1 MIDSPQNILL
11 VDDDETD
18 RIAIKRALSKA
29 NKSTVIFEAQGF
41 KDAIQLL
48 TRQRFDCILLDYCLS
63 GKDGLDLIKEIHAEG
78 LSDAP
83 VVMLSGMDDE
93 LKMLSCLK
101 EGAQDFLLKSE
112 ITTSALVRAMRYAEE
127 RKNVALQM
135 RYLAQHDSLTGL
147 SNRSLFIENVKRAV
161 TRSRR
166 SNTLFAIIF
175 IDLDNFKNINDTLGH
190 EAGDQLLMIIAERIK
205 LAFREEDVIG
215 RLGGDEFAVLLEGI
229 VAEASLIKT
238 AQNLLNI
245 TKAPLDIANR
255 TIHSTA
261 SLGIATYPSC
271 ADEATAIIKC
281 ADLAM
286 YKAKQSGRN
295 GFCFY
300 SEDLQTLADD
310 YADIKSDIHNALT
323 RCEFEL
329 YYQPKI
335 RTSDCTITG
344 VEALIRWHHP
354 TRGFVPPDQFI
365 PIAESLGLIN
375 DIGDWVIEE
384 ACGQLKAW
392 MSSYQHLHQN
402 FRMAI
407 NISVHQIRQLN
418 LEDKFCRVLDNNQI
432 PYELVE
438 LELTESALIDDLG
451 RCTEILSALNNL
463 GFQFSIDDFG
473 TGFASFRHLLQLPL
487 KTLKIDKSFI
497 DHICSS
503 NKNYEIVKAMIVM
516 AHALE
521 MKVVAEG
528 VEKIEQAQLLQTLA
542 CDNLQGY
549 YFCKPLTAQDIEKLL
564 AEPGYCYSSEILYQ
578 EKREDPVQF
587 LNLVTEARK
596 S

>member
-1 MIDSPQNILL
+1 MIDSPQKILL
-11 VDDDETD
+11 VDDEVTD
-18 RIAIKRALSKA
+18 REAVRRALGKTNYSI
-29 NKSTVIFEAQGF
+29 NISEAQGF
-41 KDAIQLL
+41 EEAVQLL
-48 TRQRFDCILLDYCLS
+48 TKRKFECILLDYRLG
-63 GKDGLDLIKEIHAEG
+63 GKDGLELIKEIHDEG

-83 VVMLSGMDDE
+83 IVMLSGMDDE
-93 LKMLSCLK
+93 STMLECLK

-112 ITTSALVRAMRYAEE
+112 ISTNSLLRAIRYAKE

-147 SNRSLFIENVKRAV
+147 SNRSLFIENVNRAV
-161 TRSRR
+161 NRSRR
-166 SNTLFAIIF
+166 SNTLFAIMF

-205 LAFREEDVIG
+205 SAFREEDVIG

-229 VAEASLIKT
+229 VAESSLIKA

-245 TKAPLDIANR
+245 TKQPLDIANK
-255 TIHSTA
+255 TVHSSA
-261 SLGIATYPSC
+261 SLGIATYPNC
-271 ADEATAIIKC
+271 AEEATAIIKC

-286 YKAKQSGRN
+286 YKAKQNGRN

-300 SEDLQTLADD
+300 SEDLQTLADN
-310 YADIKSDIHNALT
+310 YADIKNDIHKALAFN
-323 RCEFEL
+323 EFEL

-335 RTSDCTITG
+335 STSDNTIIG

-354 TRGFVPPDQFI
+354 IRGFIPPDQFI
-365 PIAESLGLIN
+365 PVAESLGLIN

-384 ACGQLKAW
+384 ACGQLKVW
-392 MSSYQHLHQN
+392 ISSYQHLQQN

-407 NISVHQIRQLN
+407 NVSVHQIRQLN
-418 LEDKFCRVLDNNQI
+418 LEDKLCRVLNDNQI
-432 PYELVE
+432 PYDLVE

-463 GFQFSIDDFG
+463 GFQFAIDDFG

-497 DHICSS
+497 DHICFS
-503 NKNYEIVKAMIVM
+503 NKNYEIVKTMIVM

-528 VEKIEQAQLLQTLA
+528 VEKLEQAQLLQTLA

-549 YFCKPLTAQDIEKLL
+549 YFCKPLTAKGIDKLL
-564 AEPGYCYSSEILYQ
+564 AEPRYRSS
-578 EKREDPVQF
+578 D
-587 LNLVTEARK
+587 
-596 S
+596 